1 MCVRACGHEYTYAQT
16 QTHTHTHIRT
26 FAFTH
31 NAHRHLYTRTRI
43 HTHMH
48 TYARTHIHTCI
59 HTYIHTYIHTCTCTS
74 LHSVISCLFSTVA
87 WGAGRGAPPTTPWNI
102 PTGCGNLASSIAGD
116 SGVPG
121 FAAFEWG
128 LRITVELSSMNHGRR
143 SSTSLRPALLLLL
156 PMEGVLAMWLRTSL
170 T

>member
-1 MCVRACGHEYTYAQT
+1 MCVCGPAGMNTHMHRHRHIRIHIYAHLHSHIMHTGTYTPVHAYT
-16 QTHTHTHIRT
+16 HTCTHTHV
-26 FAFTH
+26 
-31 NAHRHLYTRTRI
+31 
-43 HTHMH
+43 H
-48 TYARTHIHTCI
+48 TYIRA
-59 HTYIHTYIHTCTCTS
+59 YIHTYIHTCTCTS

-156 PMEGVLAMWLRTSL
+156 PMEGVLVMWLRTSL